1 MKGWPG
7 RALQAL
13 GLLTLL
19 GFLGGA
25 AGLYFAA
32 HWLRT
37 DDRPESARAIVVL
50 GGQYSR
56 PFYGADLYN
65 QGLAPLVLVSRPV
78 PDPSAAHLEKIGIR
92 LPEQGEVYREV
103 LVRKGVPEAA
113 IRFFGQDLVSTLE
126 EAEVLARL
134 LGPEPGTL
142 LVVTSPSHTR
152 RAKLIFEKALPRA
165 RILVLAT
172 PYEEFAPRWWTD
184 FRSATAVTL
193 ETAKTLWMLFG
204 SGFRSTDA
212 PAANRTGAD

>member
-1 MKGWPG
+1 MRGWLG
-7 RALQAL
+7 RGLQSL

-37 DDRPESARAIVVL
+37 DDRPEPARAIVLL

-56 PFYGADLYN
+56 PFYAADLYN

-78 PDPSAAHLEKIGIR
+78 SDPSLALLERIGIR

-103 LVRKGVPEAA
+103 LVRQGVPESA
-113 IRFFGQDLVSTLE
+113 IRFFGQDMVSTLE
-126 EAEVLARL
+126 EAEVLARV
-134 LGPEPGTL
+134 LGPDPGTL

-152 RAKLIFEKALPRA
+152 RAKLIFEKTMPKA
-165 RILVLAT
+165 RILALAT
-172 PYEEFAPRWWTD
+172 PYEEFSPRWWTD

-193 ETAKTLWMLFG
+193 ETAKTLWMVFG

-212 PAANRTGAD
+212 PATNRTGAN

>member
-1 MKGWPG
+1 MRGWPG
-7 RALQAL
+7 RVLQAI

-19 GFLGGA
+19 ACIGGA

-32 HWLRT
+32 HWLKT
-37 DDRPESARAIVVL
+37 GDQPEPARAIVIL

-56 PFYGADLYN
+56 PLYGADLYN

-78 PDPSAAHLEKIGIR
+78 PDPTSVHLEKIGIH
-92 LPEQGEVYREV
+92 LPDQPEVYRDV

-126 EAEVLARL
+126 EAEVVARL

-152 RAKLIFEKALPRA
+152 RAKLIFEKALPKA
-165 RILVLAT
+165 RILSLAT
-172 PYEEFAPRWWTD
+172 PYEAFAPRWWTD

-193 ETAKTLWMLFG
+193 ETAKTVWMLFG

-212 PAANRTGAD
+212 PAANRTGAN